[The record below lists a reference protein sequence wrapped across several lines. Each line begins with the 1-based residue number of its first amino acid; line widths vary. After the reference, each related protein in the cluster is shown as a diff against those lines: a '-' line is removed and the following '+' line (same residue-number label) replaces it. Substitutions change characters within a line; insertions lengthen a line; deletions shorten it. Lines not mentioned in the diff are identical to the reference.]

1 MLGSKP
7 MAQQFEWDKL
17 KSDTNLKKHGV
28 SFDEALTVFADPL
41 ARIRDDPDHSKG
53 ERREIVVGYSVR
65 RRLLVV
71 GFTER
76 GTKVRII
83 NARRATARERK
94 NYEEGEKQE
103 G

>member
-1 MLGSKP
+1 

-17 KSDTNLKKHGV
+17 KAAANLKKHGV

-41 ARIRDDPDHSKG
+41 ARIRDDPDHSTV
-53 ERREIVVGYSVR
+53 ERREIIVGHSMR
-65 RRLLVV
+65 RRVLVV

-83 NARRATARERK
+83 SARRATAQERK
-94 NYEEGEKQE
+94 NYEEGEKQK
-103 G
+103 GY